1 MTIARIAASSAVA
14 LALLSC
20 GGQGQGPGVDPNR
33 LAGADGPSASANA
46 VAAPVEAC
54 GTGAH
59 DRHAG
64 AGVACASCHPCGG
77 TFGFSSAPAFTGGT
91 DPSGGSVTRTTVGT
105 SCTVACHFPLGAA
118 PQPVS
123 WSTPGPLACSSC
135 HSNVAPAA
143 GTYTSAHAI
152 AQPDPTANRAA
163 CQSCHETSLHT
174 SGHVRIDGGSGI
186 VDALTSDRTALNAA
200 CQACHSG
207 AGRTIADQTPPLL
220 PGWTAPTGD
229 FHGARAGTGF
239 GGTLVAPYQVGQ
251 GPLAC
256 TECHDAHASTSA
268 FLFAARAAGLPVTA
282 IVPVDRAGVGAEALC
297 ANCHAGNRHAGCMTA
312 GCHTADPAPAGKPCL
327 FCHGHEGIVNFR
339 LPTWADHP
347 NGRGDYCSHCHA
359 PGWFPV
365 AVEHQAPRFVG
376 APAAQPTARG
386 ATVTWTT
393 DEPATSYV
401 EYGTSTLGAVQGDGV
416 LATSHA
422 VTLSGLSELT
432 GYAFRVRSSDA
443 LRNVA
448 ISATSSF
455 STASA
460 SAPPAPVLVAQPDAI
475 WEEGTQPASYP
486 ATFSWSAVQ
495 APDGH
500 AVQYRF
506 QLATAPSFAAPLAD
520 VWLDGT
526 TAQQTFPVNAFPGAT
541 YYWRVQ
547 ARDAVEPA
555 AASPWAPAQSFRVY
569 WYTFY

>member
-1 MTIARIAASSAVA
+1 MSTTSFSA
-14 LALLSC
+14 
-20 GGQGQGPGVDPNR
+20 
-33 LAGADGPSASANA
+33 
-46 VAAPVEAC
+46 AAPVTRRVRAY
-54 GTGAH
+54 
-59 DRHAG
+59 
-64 AGVACASCHPCGG
+64 
-77 TFGFSSAPAFTGGT
+77 FAP
-91 DPSGGSVTRTTVGT
+91 V
-105 SCTVACHFPLGAA
+105 
-118 PQPVS
+118 
-123 WSTPGPLACSSC
+123 
-135 HSNVAPAA
+135 
-143 GTYTSAHAI
+143 
-152 AQPDPTANRAA
+152 NRAA
-163 CQSCHETSLHT
+163 QTPVIFDPAQQGSFSLDAPPVPWISLGYIQNFKRKSAGKIASIATGIPAAPLEQVRASLDAEVSFQFLSWTKLTMALATGSQHMNVLAPASGASPAAVGAQAVGAVVPQSGSTST
-174 SGHVRIDGGSGI
+174 SIALASTDAAQFSAGQII
-186 VDALTSDRTALNAA
+186 AVDADYT
-200 CQACHSG
+200 G
-207 AGRTIADQTPPLL
+207 QT
-220 PGWTAPTGD
+220 G
-229 FHGARAGTGF
+229 
-239 GGTLVAPYQVGQ
+239 
-251 GPLAC
+251 
-256 TECHDAHASTSA
+256 
-268 FLFAARAAGLPVTA
+268 
-282 IVPVDRAGVGAEALC
+282 
-297 ANCHAGNRHAGCMTA
+297 
-312 GCHTADPAPAGKPCL
+312 
-327 FCHGHEGIVNFR
+327 
-339 LPTWADHP
+339 
-347 NGRGDYCSHCHA
+347 
-359 PGWFPV
+359 
-365 AVEHQAPRFVG
+365 FVG
-376 APAAQPTARG
+376 APVAEPTARG
-386 ATVTWTT
+386 ATITWTT